1 MGASSYVRPGPK
13 KLLIMISSM
22 CFYRRV
28 NAVEYIYIRDYVNTT
43 YETIAFQATSDF
55 LLNSVEE
62 AHI

>member
-1 MGASSYVRPGPK
+1 
-13 KLLIMISSM
+13 M

-55 LLNSVEE
+55 LQNSVEE

>member
-1 MGASSYVRPGPK
+1 
-13 KLLIMISSM
+13 MISSM